1 MPTIPA
7 VDAPYSDE
15 GERII
20 LSCIL
25 MDGVSSLVKA
35 TEGRIDEECFYVP
48 QHKKLWKAIQWQHR
62 NNRPLELY
70 ALAEELKRMNKLDE
84 VGGFPGLT
92 EMSQLAL
99 STAQLPYWIEKVRH
113 HYVMREVLSSC
124 VRMSEKIAT
133 RSGSVED
140 FATEVNNLI
149 SKHHAGVRQETV
161 AEAVDEASGV
171 LARVMDGSFTSKD
184 IGINYPWPDWDR
196 RFGLAK
202 AGELIIIAAR
212 PGMGKSSCARQIA
225 QHWAKDGRVI
235 IFSREMTVKQIA
247 PLFAQSNTGVSW
259 RDILNNKASH
269 ADMASF
275 GDELK
280 RIRSLSVDVYDRDRT
295 LSHIV
300 TRAKACAQ
308 IIKPKAIV
316 IDYLQRYDAQQDR
329 GETRDMALGRFTMA
343 MKDLAIE
350 LQLPVI
356 LLAQLGRSVERENR
370 EPRLSDLRESGNL
383 EQDADRVIFLHA
395 PDHRPD
401 GTMQQLTDNDIR
413 FIYVDAIQAK
423 GRSDGTGRC
432 PMMFDRP
439 ITKFLPYQ
447 P

>member
-1 MPTIPA
+1 MNAEI
-7 VDAPYSDE
+7 DKLPYSDE

-25 MDGVSSLVKA
+25 MDGVSSLIKA
-35 TEGRIDEECFYVP
+35 VEGKVNEECFYVP
-48 QHKKLWKAIQWQHR
+48 QHRKMWRAIQWQHK
-62 NNRPLELY
+62 NNKPLELY

-84 VGGFPGLT
+84 VGGLAGLV

-99 STAQLPYWIEKVRH
+99 STAKLGYWIEKVRH
-113 HYVMREVLSSC
+113 HYVMREVYLSC
-124 VRMSEKIAT
+124 LRMTEKIAT
-133 RSGSVED
+133 HSGSVED

-161 AEAVDEASGV
+161 AEAADEANA
-171 LARVMDGSFTSKD
+171 LLTRIQDGTYSAKD
-184 IGINYPWPDWDR
+184 TGIGFPWPDWDR

-212 PGMGKSSCARQIA
+212 PGMGKSSCCRQIV
-225 QHWAKDGRVI
+225 QHWAKDGRVML
-235 IFSREMTVKQIA
+235 FSREMTVKQIA
-247 PLFAQSNTGVSW
+247 PLFAQSNTGISW
-259 RDILNNKASH
+259 REILNQRVSH

-275 GDELK
+275 ADELK
-280 RIRSLSVDVYDRDRT
+280 RIRTLGVDVYDRDRT

-300 TRAKACAQ
+300 TRAKAYAQ
-308 IIKPKAIV
+308 ITKPKAIA

-350 LQLPVI
+350 LEVPII

-370 EPRLSDLRESGNL
+370 EPRMSDLRESGNL
-383 EQDADRVIFLHA
+383 EQDADRIIFLNA

-401 GTMQQLTDNDIR
+401 GTMQQLTDNDMR
-413 FIYVDAIQAK
+413 FVYVDAIQAK

-432 PMMFDRP
+432 GMMFDRP

-447 P
+447 PT

>member
-7 VDAPYSDE
+7 VDAPYTDE

-184 IGINYPWPDWDR
+184 IGINYPWPEWDR

-212 PGMGKSSCARQIA
+212 PGMGKSS
-225 QHWAKDGRVI
+225 KDK
-235 IFSREMTVKQIA
+235 SK
-247 PLFAQSNTGVSW
+247 
-259 RDILNNKASH
+259 
-269 ADMASF
+269 
-275 GDELK
+275 
-280 RIRSLSVDVYDRDRT
+280 
-295 LSHIV
+295 
-300 TRAKACAQ
+300 
-308 IIKPKAIV
+308 
-316 IDYLQRYDAQQDR
+316 
-329 GETRDMALGRFTMA
+329 
-343 MKDLAIE
+343 
-350 LQLPVI
+350 
-356 LLAQLGRSVERENR
+356 
-370 EPRLSDLRESGNL
+370 
-383 EQDADRVIFLHA
+383 
-395 PDHRPD
+395 
-401 GTMQQLTDNDIR
+401 
-413 FIYVDAIQAK
+413 
-423 GRSDGTGRC
+423 
-432 PMMFDRP
+432 
-439 ITKFLPYQ
+439 
-447 P
+447 